1 MADQDA
7 FKKALAEARAKAA
20 KFREEGKL
28 PPEDPNAKNIKHFVA
43 PKGSQ
48 QIIAAGGQEYRD
60 LGLGRRPARLA
71 LEDRD
76 HGSSWSG
83 RGGGGGGGSGGY
95 VGASGAGPDYRDA
108 AGSAQSREGG
118 DDRDNSSRYN
128 RDSYN
133 GSFVGSGGNGPG
145 GYSGGRNQYDN
156 DGGGR
161 FGGGGG
167 FHRDREDPDADYK
180 IFVGGLDRTTTT
192 ERLQEYFSAYGPIKY
207 CQVKVDPDSGE
218 SRGFGFIV
226 FESTHSVDNV
236 IKNLPHSID
245 GKRVD
250 AKRQH
255 LKTKNGDDKLF
266 CGGVPSD
273 FSDGM
278 LADFFTTYGMVDAV
292 ERPRD
297 MNTGMPKGFAF
308 ITFKDPGIVAK
319 IVTQRWLTLPNGAR
333 IECKAAVPQDK
344 SKNNAGTQQSSYV
357 SGYSDGYDPTA
368 GVGYTGE
375 DWQKTDWSKMAEN
388 DMFVAGGNSQSA
400 MGQNPAF
407 NMMTGMEGMSQK
419 QMNKQMKK
427 MMKQFNTMMEQ
438 MAGGDQ
444 NQMMQMM
451 MMMGGMDPSTMDP
464 SGATASGNPP
474 PPPEESST
482 GSAKRSRFTPY

>member
-7 FKKALAEARAKAA
+7 FQKALAEARAKAA

-28 PPEDPNAKNIKHFVA
+28 PPEDPNAKKIKHFVA

-60 LGLGRRPARLA
+60 LGLGRRPGQFAI
-71 LEDRD
+71 EDSRP
-76 HGSSWSG
+76 SWSG
-83 RGGGGGGGSGGY
+83 DGSGSGGY
-95 VGASGAGPDYRDA
+95 VGTSGAGPDFREA
-108 AGSAQSREGG
+108 AGSAQSRDGG
-118 DDRDNSSRYN
+118 GNDRDNSSRYN

-145 GYSGGRNQYDN
+145 GYSGGGRNQYDN

-167 FHRDREDPDADYK
+167 FNRDREDPDADYK

-207 CQVKVDPDSGE
+207 CQVKVDPESGE

-273 FSDGM
+273 FSDGQ

-297 MNTGMPKGFAF
+297 MSTGMPKGFAF

-344 SKNNAGTQQSSYV
+344 SKQNSGTQQSSYV

-388 DMFVAGGNSQSA
+388 DMFGAGQQQSA
-400 MGQNPAF
+400 MAASNPAAF
-407 NMMTGMEGMSQK
+407 NMMAGMEGMSQK

-451 MMMGGMDPSTMDP
+451 MMMGGMDPGSMDLNAA
-464 SGATASGNPP
+464 GGTNPP
-474 PPPEESST
+474 PPPEESS